1 MKKQEI
7 SPTPPLTTTRRR
19 AESKSSGLSFSTT
32 PSRLR
37 AASSNSKAKD
47 SPSPTKPQ
55 TPLNLNLNGNLNENG
70 NNNGV
75 LSPSPNPRAKSVP
88 PPPRDAYLHNNNNQ
102 TARRRPLPLLVL
114 SKPKSP
120 SQSSQ
125 KEAVKAVGR
134 SGNRPVVEQFARPR
148 PLPRRQRLTTSTTT
162 TTTTTYPNSNS
173 NSNNKVNESDDLD
186 WKKRAE
192 ELLEKLDR
200 NETLITNLQ
209 SEVLEL
215 KTELDKAQSFNAELQ
230 SHNSKLSEDLA
241 AAHSK
246 IATLST
252 TTTAPPPPP
261 PPPPPPDQVKFPTVD
276 LKGKPDSTFTQT
288 PPPPTPKK
296 KNEESQILHPPNVL
310 IFWMKR
316 ESGAEYQSHR
326 FKDIQKLIATKLEH
340 SKLKNEAINNA
351 SPTRVLTAPST
362 KPIPIAM
369 DVQSNVPACH
379 LPLPPHPPPPPPPR
393 PRAPGKSA
401 ITRKDPPVV
410 ESRHVLTKCDRSSNP
425 SGSGNCDKPLIISA
439 HSSIVG
445 EIQKRSS
452 HLLALIEEVVDA
464 AYTDI
469 EDVLKFVDWLD
480 NQLSSLADEQ
490 AVLKHF
496 NWPEKKADAMREA
509 AVEYRGLKLLESEV
523 SSYKDDAS
531 VPCGVSLKK
540 MAGLLDKSEHN
551 IQKLIKLRNSV
562 MLSYQHL
569 KIPTNWMLDSG
580 VISKIKQSSM
590 MLAKIYMRRVLVEL
604 ESIQYSERESTQE
617 GLLIQGVHF
626 AYRAHQFA
634 GGLDSETLCAFEEI
648 RQRVPG
654 HLRGSQ
660 ELLVGI
666 PSS

>member
-7 SPTPPLTTTRRR
+7 SPTPPPPPPLTTTRRR
-19 AESKSSGLSFSTT
+19 AESKSSGISFSTT
-32 PSRLR
+32 PARLR

-88 PPPRDAYLHNNNNQ
+88 PRNAYLHNNNNQ

-125 KEAVKAVGR
+125 KGKDYFEQEAVKAVGR

-215 KTELDKAQSFNAELQ
+215 KSELDKAQSFNTELQ

-252 TTTAPPPPP
+252 TTTTPPP
-261 PPPPPPDQVKFPTVD
+261 PPPPPPDQK
-276 LKGKPDSTFTQT
+276 
-288 PPPPTPKK
+288 
-296 KNEESQILHPPNVL
+296 
-310 IFWMKR
+310 

-340 SKLKNEAINNA
+340 SKLKNEAINDG

-362 KPIPIAM
+362 KPTPIAV

-410 ESRHVLTKCDRSSNP
+410 ESRHMLTKCDRSSNP

-452 HLLALIEEVVDA
+452 HLLAIKVDIETKGEFVNRLIEEVVGA

-480 NQLSSLADEQ
+480 NQLSSLADER

-531 VPCGVSLKK
+531 VPCEVSLKK

-562 MLSYQHL
+562 MLSYQHF

-580 VISKIKQSSM
+580 VISK
-590 MLAKIYMRRVLVEL
+590 
-604 ESIQYSERESTQE
+604 
-617 GLLIQGVHF
+617 
-626 AYRAHQFA
+626 FA

>member
-7 SPTPPLTTTRRR
+7 SPTPPPPPLLTTTRRR

-125 KEAVKAVGR
+125 KGKDYFEQEAVTAVGR

-148 PLPRRQRLTTSTTT
+148 PLPRRQRLTTSTT

-241 AAHSK
+241 ASHSK

-252 TTTAPPPPP
+252 TTTTT
-261 PPPPPPDQVKFPTVD
+261 PPPPPDQ
-276 LKGKPDSTFTQT
+276 
-288 PPPPTPKK
+288 
-296 KNEESQILHPPNVL
+296 
-310 IFWMKR
+310 R

-452 HLLALIEEVVDA
+452 HLLAIKVDIETKGEFVNSLIKKVVDA

-469 EDVLKFVDWLD
+469 EDVSKFVDWLD

-580 VISKIKQSSM
+580 VISK
-590 MLAKIYMRRVLVEL
+590 
-604 ESIQYSERESTQE
+604 
-617 GLLIQGVHF
+617 
-626 AYRAHQFA
+626 FA

>member
-7 SPTPPLTTTRRR
+7 SPTPPPPPPLTTTRRR
-19 AESKSSGLSFSTT
+19 AESKSSGISFSTT
-32 PSRLR
+32 PARLR

-88 PPPRDAYLHNNNNQ
+88 PRDAYLHNNNNQ

-125 KEAVKAVGR
+125 KGKDYFEQEAVKAVGR

-148 PLPRRQRLTTSTTT
+148 PLPSRQRLTTSTTT

-215 KTELDKAQSFNAELQ
+215 KSELDKAQSFNTELQ

-252 TTTAPPPPP
+252 TTTTPPP
-261 PPPPPPDQVKFPTVD
+261 PPPPPPDQ
-276 LKGKPDSTFTQT
+276 
-288 PPPPTPKK
+288 
-296 KNEESQILHPPNVL
+296 
-310 IFWMKR
+310 

-340 SKLKNEAINNA
+340 SKLKNEAINDG

-362 KPIPIAM
+362 KPTPIAV

-410 ESRHVLTKCDRSSNP
+410 ESRHMLTKCDRSSNP

-452 HLLALIEEVVDA
+452 HLLAIKVDIETKGEFVNRLIEEVVGA

-480 NQLSSLADEQ
+480 NQLSSLADER

-531 VPCGVSLKK
+531 VPCEVSLKK

-562 MLSYQHL
+562 MLSYQHF

-580 VISKIKQSSM
+580 VISKSLQIKQSSM

-604 ESIQYSERESTQE
+604 ESMQYSERESTQE

>member
-1 MKKQEI
+1 MKKQE
-7 SPTPPLTTTRRR
+7 TTTRRR
-19 AESKSSGLSFSTT
+19 AESNSSGLSFSTT

-114 SKPKSP
+114 SKLKSP

-125 KEAVKAVGR
+125 KGKDYFEQEAVKAVGR
-134 SGNRPVVEQFARPR
+134 SGNRPAVEQFARPC
-148 PLPRRQRLTTSTTT
+148 PLPRRQRRTTS

-252 TTTAPPPPP
+252 TTTTT
-261 PPPPPPDQVKFPTVD
+261 PPPPDQRS
-276 LKGKPDSTFTQT
+276 L
-288 PPPPTPKK
+288 
-296 KNEESQILHPPNVL
+296 
-310 IFWMKR
+310 
-316 ESGAEYQSHR
+316 AEYQSHR

-369 DVQSNVPACH
+369 DVQSNLPACH
-379 LPLPPHPPPPPPPR
+379 FPLPPHPPPPPPPR

-452 HLLALIEEVVDA
+452 HLLAIKVDIETKGQFVNSLIKKVVDA

-496 NWPEKKADAMREA
+496 NWPEEKADAMREA

-562 MLSYQHL
+562 MLSYQHF

>member
-1 MKKQEI
+1 MKKQE
-7 SPTPPLTTTRRR
+7 TTTRRR
-19 AESKSSGLSFSTT
+19 AESNSSGLSFSTT

-55 TPLNLNLNGNLNENG
+55 TPLNLNLNGNLYENG

-114 SKPKSP
+114 SKPKSL

-125 KEAVKAVGR
+125 KGKDYFEQEAVKAVGR
-134 SGNRPVVEQFARPR
+134 SGNRPAVEQFARPC
-148 PLPRRQRLTTSTTT
+148 PLPRRQRRTTS

-252 TTTAPPPPP
+252 TTTTT
-261 PPPPPPDQVKFPTVD
+261 PPPPPDQ
-276 LKGKPDSTFTQT
+276 
-288 PPPPTPKK
+288 
-296 KNEESQILHPPNVL
+296 
-310 IFWMKR
+310 R

-379 LPLPPHPPPPPPPR
+379 LPLPPHPPPPPPPPPR

-452 HLLALIEEVVDA
+452 HLLAIKVDIETKGEFVNSLIKKVVDA

-496 NWPEKKADAMREA
+496 NWPEEKADAMREA

-562 MLSYQHL
+562 MLSYQHF